1 MPRSSP
7 RVLLLSPEL
16 GAHAV
21 TDILRPYG
29 FRDCARADANL
40 QALADDP
47 LARQRLA
54 DLVEAVL
61 DEAADSAD
69 PDQALD
75 YLERFAKASSSKV
88 ALFSSLHDSPA
99 MLHLLM
105 TVFGSSPFLSQSLIR
120 NPEYLYWA
128 ARPEVLDRC
137 RSRRVLE
144 KDLRAT
150 LGSLRSQARQ
160 LDALRRFKRR
170 ELLAIGIRDLL
181 GKASVRETTAALSH
195 LADVLIQQAYAVCRE
210 GLAQAYGYA
219 RTGFTVLGMGKLG
232 GEELNFSSD
241 VDLVY
246 LCGSDAGTTTGTK
259 SGGKTS
265 RLPRAEY
272 FRHLAQDVTNALS
285 AVTNEGYLFR
295 VDLRLRPEGKA
306 GAIVG
311 SLKEYGRY
319 YQGWRGQP
327 WERLALIKARPV
339 AGDKAL
345 GKSFLKVI
353 RTFVYRKAQP
363 RAILAEVMRIKRL
376 IDQKMVAREESER
389 NVKLGRGG
397 IREVELA
404 VQTLQAMFGA
414 AMPVQERN
422 TEKALGKLFRARL
435 IGPGEHRFLL
445 DGYWFLRN
453 VEHKLQMVEEQ
464 QTHTLSADPVELH
477 VCALRLGY
485 KDAEEAQAE
494 ELFRRDYA
502 RHAER
507 IHDIFVRVLAGEIR
521 PRRTRPVGVRALM

>member
-1 MPRSSP
+1 MK
-7 RVLLLSPEL
+7 LLSHLSPE
-16 GAHAV
+16 G
-21 TDILRPYG
+21 DGIPG
-29 FRDCARADANL
+29 PADS
-40 QALADDP
+40 
-47 LARQRLA
+47 RR
-54 DLVEAVL
+54 AVL
-61 DEAADSAD
+61 GFEAWHEALVAEGEFNSGAALPWSAT
-69 PDQALD
+69 PVGKRL
-75 YLERFAKASSSKV
+75 LASI
-88 ALFSSLHDSPA
+88 
-99 MLHLLM
+99 
-105 TVFGSSPFLSQSLIR
+105 FGNSPFLSGVAIR
-120 NPEYLYWA
+120 EQGFLTRIVEEGADPVFAEIA
-128 ARPEVLDRC
+128 AAVEISEDLGEDTTALMRRLRVAK
-137 RSRRVLE
+137 RRV
-144 KDLRAT
+144 
-150 LGSLRSQARQ
+150 S
-160 LDALRRFKRR
+160 
-170 ELLAIGIRDLL
+170 LLAAVAELIGAWTL
-181 GKASVRETTAALSH
+181 EQQTAALSRFAEAALGAVVRH
-195 LADVLIQQAYAVCRE
+195 LLRQAQTKGSAALVSADEPERDSGLI
-210 GLAQAYGYA
+210 
-219 RTGFTVLGMGKLG
+219 VLGMGKLG
-232 GEELNFSSD
+232 GNELNYSSD
-241 VDLVY
+241 IDLILLYDPNRAPVSARDGIQSFFVRVARDLVRILDERTADGY
-246 LCGSDAGTTTGTK
+246 V
-259 SGGKTS
+259 
-265 RLPRAEY
+265 
-272 FRHLAQDVTNALS
+272 FRT
-285 AVTNEGYLFR
+285 
-295 VDLRLRPEGKA
+295 DLRLRPDPASTPPALSVAAALAYYES
-306 GAIVG
+306 VG
-311 SLKEYGRY
+311 
-319 YQGWRGQP
+319 QN
-327 WERLALIKARPV
+327 WERAALIKARPV

-363 RAILAEVMRIKRL
+363 KAILAQVMRIKRL

-521 PRRTRPVGVRALM
+521 PGRTRPVGVRALM